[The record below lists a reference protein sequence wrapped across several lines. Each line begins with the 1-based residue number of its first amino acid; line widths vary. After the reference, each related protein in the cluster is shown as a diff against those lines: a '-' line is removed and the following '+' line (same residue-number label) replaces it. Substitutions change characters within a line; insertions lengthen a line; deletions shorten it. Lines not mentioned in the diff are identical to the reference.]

1 MTCMRVMK
9 VRSLVLGLVLA
20 GLPAIAAA
28 QFGRFDPAAVAAGQ
42 KTFVTNCSFCHGPD
56 AHGGA
61 EGGPDLTQSPVIT
74 GDRTGQQLAAVL
86 KTGRPPRMPAFNLTA
101 GQITELDSYL
111 RQQAM
116 TAQRER
122 AQQATLVGN
131 AQAGEAYFNGPGGC
145 TQCHSVTSGARA
157 GLRGP
162 RDEPEAQ
169 RAAQPGARVQKIDLK
184 GVASKYEP
192 QALQGRMMLPRGS
205 GGWPSNA
212 IPGKPNGAQDVYRQA
227 TVRLSS
233 GQRFS
238 GDILY
243 ISDYDIT
250 IQDKTGARR
259 TFARNGDV
267 PKVTISDPLQ
277 FHLDRL
283 ATMSPSDMHN
293 LTAYLETLQ

>member
-1 MTCMRVMK
+1 MTFMRVLNIQ
-9 VRSLVLGLVLA
+9 RLGLGLVLA
-20 GLPAIAAA
+20 GLPVIAAA
-28 QFGRFDPAAVAAGQ
+28 QFGRVDPAAVAAGK

-56 AHGGA
+56 ARGGA
-61 EGGPDLTQSPVIT
+61 EGGPDLTQSPVIA

-86 KTGRPPRMPAFNLTA
+86 QTGRPPRMPPFHLTA
-101 GQITELDSYL
+101 DQVTELDAYL

-145 TQCHSVTSGARA
+145 TQCHSVTG
-157 GLRGP
+157 
-162 RDEPEAQ
+162 
-169 RAAQPGARVQKIDLK
+169 DLK
-184 GVASKYEP
+184 GIASKYDP

-227 TVRLSS
+227 TVRLAS

-259 TFARNGDV
+259 TFARNGAV

-277 FHLDRL
+277 FHLDHL